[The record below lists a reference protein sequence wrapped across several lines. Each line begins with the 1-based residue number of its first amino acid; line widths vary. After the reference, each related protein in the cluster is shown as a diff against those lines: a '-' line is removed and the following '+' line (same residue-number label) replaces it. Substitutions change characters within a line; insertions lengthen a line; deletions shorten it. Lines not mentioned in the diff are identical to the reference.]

1 VIQHWWWESFT
12 DEPEQAIDS
21 SGCTVTMNRAISVL
35 ILQKLW
41 QCGVLFLASVT
52 TYSSSGGPRSNTS
65 TTTEWTMENV
75 GTWLDEAMAI
85 AFRHDDLAVGA
96 RAFCLEWSHVGAFF
110 PRRLH
115 QCTIQ
120 LMDKKM

>member
-1 VIQHWWWESFT
+1 
-12 DEPEQAIDS
+12 
-21 SGCTVTMNRAISVL
+21 
-35 ILQKLW
+35 
-41 QCGVLFLASVT
+41 
-52 TYSSSGGPRSNTS
+52 
-65 TTTEWTMENV
+65 MEDV

-96 RAFCLEWSHVGAFF
+96 RAFWSEWSHVEAFF

-120 LMDKKM
+120 LMDNKLESTGFPSLRELVRVQDGGV

>member
-1 VIQHWWWESFT
+1 VHSNDEQSDLGANFT
-12 DEPEQAIDS
+12 ETLA
-21 SGCTVTMNRAISVL
+21 VRRA
-35 ILQKLW
+35 
-41 QCGVLFLASVT
+41 FLASVT

-120 LMDKKM
+120 LMDKKLQSNGFPSLGELVRVQRERDCP

>member
-1 VIQHWWWESFT
+1 MHSNDEQSDLGANFT
-12 DEPEQAIDS
+12 ETLA
-21 SGCTVTMNRAISVL
+21 VRRA
-35 ILQKLW
+35 
-41 QCGVLFLASVT
+41 FLASVT

-120 LMDKKM
+120 LMDKNCHRHLAAEAGST